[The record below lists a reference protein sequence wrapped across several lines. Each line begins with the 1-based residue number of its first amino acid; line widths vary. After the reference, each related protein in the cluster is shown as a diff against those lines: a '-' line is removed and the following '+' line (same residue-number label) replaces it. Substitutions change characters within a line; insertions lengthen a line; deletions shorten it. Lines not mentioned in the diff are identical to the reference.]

1 MTAAARPVTAT
12 ADTSRTRRRPTRLRT
27 ALLALPLAAT
37 ALLGGMAAPAQA
49 ATAQAATAQTTTA
62 QTATT
67 QRPLTCQGQGIDP
80 TAQLHYQTQI
90 FIKASLSTVWRVH
103 TDVAAW
109 PQWQRAVSSMKP
121 LTRGPLHPGSQF
133 RWTTPAPATASTPA
147 TTLVVTSTVQNVRP
161 GQCIRWMGPAIGDGL
176 RIDRGTHVWNF
187 IKVPGGVIVRTE
199 ESWTGAQ
206 IEADPATAI
215 RYLAPG
221 LDEWL
226 ADLKARAEAQT
237 CQH

>member
-1 MTAAARPVTAT
+1 MTAT
-12 ADTSRTRRRPTRLRT
+12 ARTFRRPARLRT
-27 ALLALPLAAT
+27 ALLALPIAAT
-37 ALLGGMAAPAQA
+37 ALLGGLASPAEA
-49 ATAQAATAQTTTA
+49 ATANAAA
-62 QTATT
+62 

-80 TAQLHYQTQI
+80 TAKLHYQTQI
-90 FIKASLSTVWRVH
+90 FIKAPLSVVWRTH

-109 PQWQRAVSSMKP
+109 PKWQAAVTSMKP
-121 LTRGPLHPGSQF
+121 LTPGPMRPGSRF
-133 RWTTPAPATASTPA
+133 LWTTPAPATASTPA
-147 TTLVVTSTVQNVRP
+147 TTLDITSTVQDVRP
-161 GQCIRWMGPAIGDGL
+161 GQCTRWMGPAIGEGL

-221 LDEWL
+221 LDQWL
-226 ADLKARAEAQT
+226 ADLKAASEARV